1 MEQNTKCTRV
11 HSQSKYIHTLVLY
24 MLFISSEYKS
34 RNLNLPTYIFF
45 PLFWVKYYR
54 YDRKQ
59 LTSVML

>member
-1 MEQNTKCTRV
+1 MHKSTFPVQIYTYTGTV
-11 HSQSKYIHTLVLY
+11 Y
-24 MLFISSEYKS
+24 LFISSEYKS
-34 RNLNLPTYIFF
+34 RNLNLPTSIFF